1 MNNIR
6 IVPMTADHLDALEQL
21 ERTCFSRPWSRK
33 MLAEELDNQCAAFL
47 VAEDAAT
54 GQVIGYAGLLVA
66 ADEGYITNLRG
77 AAQQRRRHRPVYP
90 VRLPGGRTPPELL

>member
-1 MNNIR
+1 MNNIN

-33 MLAEELDNQCAAFL
+33 MLAEELDNECAAFL

-54 GQVIGYAGLLVA
+54 LVIYPSSA
-66 ADEGYITNLRG
+66 ATSSP
-77 AAQQRRRHRPVYP
+77 A
-90 VRLPGGRTPPELL
+90 